1 MKKIIFVISLI
12 CLSMV
17 TRAEAFPVFGV
28 DSVGSDF
35 FNQWYLT
42 TDLGHY
48 LDNYSD
54 YVVYEAETTG
64 EWNTG
69 DMNIFSIAGNS
80 FRQNKYYYNGMRVN
94 SRALTGHTFLYTN
107 MGQMQYAL
115 NYHTG
120 AMYFVD
126 DTTPCQFLSMTGNM
140 GNLGGISPGTKQL
153 INLFHSSGEERTMDT
168 RPIDMRNHIIGSG
181 TLHATFAIPSQGHQY
196 YQHVYANVGWRAQ
209 TAFDHTGIT
218 DLYTKPY
225 YTVQLDGQVPT

>member
-153 INLFHSSGEERTMDT
+153 INS
-168 RPIDMRNHIIGSG
+168 
-181 TLHATFAIPSQGHQY
+181 Y
-196 YQHVYANVGWRAQ
+196 
-209 TAFDHTGIT
+209 
-218 DLYTKPY
+218 
-225 YTVQLDGQVPT
+225 

>member
-1 MKKIIFVISLI
+1 MKKNIFVISLI

-17 TRAEAFPVFGV
+17 THAEAFPVFGV
-28 DSVGSDF
+28 DSVGGDF

-94 SRALTGHTFLYTN
+94 PVHYFFMELGVDEYQRILEIARSG
-107 MGQMQYAL
+107 MQ
-115 NYHTG
+115 
-120 AMYFVD
+120 
-126 DTTPCQFLSMTGNM
+126 S
-140 GNLGGISPGTKQL
+140 
-153 INLFHSSGEERTMDT
+153 
-168 RPIDMRNHIIGSG
+168 
-181 TLHATFAIPSQGHQY
+181 
-196 YQHVYANVGWRAQ
+196 
-209 TAFDHTGIT
+209 FD
-218 DLYTKPY
+218 
-225 YTVQLDGQVPT
+225 